1 MNKNQNDESKKQLS
15 EQNNNFDKFK
25 AQKMRIFLGTN
36 VLLRE
41 LTPFIG
47 KGKSFENLLTV
58 GICGLLH
65 ALEECHSF
73 DSFDE
78 KIKEYAELYLS
89 KYIKNSDYCPELMDI
104 ARDMLISN
112 ISIAETLSLGNS
124 VQQFAKEKIDSLTQQ
139 YRNKPLVLRKAVYV
153 SCIDTIIHYPR
164 RKFSKSFKTAE
175 AFMLS
180 RIEHH
185 LDLNK
190 QINIEVK

>member
-1 MNKNQNDESKKQLS
+1 MNKNQN
-15 EQNNNFDKFK
+15 NNLDKFK
-25 AQKMRIFLGTN
+25 GQDMKIFLGTN

-41 LTPFIG
+41 LTPYMGIG
-47 KGKSFENLLTV
+47 KGFENLFTI
-58 GICGLLH
+58 GICGLLR

-78 KIKEYAELYLS
+78 KIKEYAELYLA
-89 KYIKNSDYCPELMDI
+89 KYLKNSDYCPELMDI

-112 ISIAETLSLGNS
+112 IDTAETLSLGNS
-124 VQQFAKEKIDSLTQQ
+124 LQQFAKQKIDSLTQQ

-164 RKFSKSFKTAE
+164 RKFSKSFNTAE
-175 AFMLS
+175 SFMLS

-185 LDLNK
+185 L
-190 QINIEVK
+190 I

>member
-1 MNKNQNDESKKQLS
+1 MNKNQN
-15 EQNNNFDKFK
+15 NNLDKYK

-41 LTPFIG
+41 LTPFMG
-47 KGKSFENLLTV
+47 RGKSFEDVLAI
-58 GICGLLH
+58 GICGILR
-65 ALEECHSF
+65 ALKECNSLDGF
-73 DSFDE
+73 AE

-89 KYIKNSDYCPELMDI
+89 KYIKDSDYCPKSMDI
-104 ARDMLISN
+104 ARDILINN
-112 ISIAETLSLGNS
+112 IDTAETLKLGNS
-124 VQQFAKEKIDSLTQQ
+124 IQKFAKQKIDSLAQQ

-153 SCIDTIIHYPR
+153 SFIDTIIHYPR

-175 AFMLS
+175 AFMIS

-190 QINIEVK
+190 